1 MRRGSLTTTPPS
13 RCLSSCFCCVPV
25 SSGHVEN
32 SPVCTVTLST
42 FVVYE
47 MGWPRTALW
56 KLPSIKFIS
65 KKHTPKSIL
74 QYYAGEFASVSIFK
88 VYTQEECCLCDQIDH
103 FEWERWTSFTLTC
116 TDGMLCSLP
125 GVCFASRWAVKA
137 RPYPIR
143 AALRAAYSRRVSAKK
158 RKA

>member
-1 MRRGSLTTTPPS
+1 MYIHIGNGRSVRDKDIIGIFDLDTAT
-13 RCLSSCFCCVPV
+13 V
-25 SSGHVEN
+25 SQI
-32 SPVCTVTLST
+32 T
-42 FVVYE
+42 
-47 MGWPRTALW
+47 
-56 KLPSIKFIS
+56 KKFIS